1 MVQDALGFYRPDE
14 PDRNWERMQ
23 PRIEYLESERSKKI
37 DEIDDVQESINE
49 IDDELS
55 ELKLS
60 IN

>member
-1 MVQDALGFYRPDE
+1 MLQDALDFYRPDE

-23 PRIEYLESERSKKI
+23 SRIEYLESERSNALEEVDQVFNYI
-37 DEIDDVQESINE
+37 EEINE
-49 IDDELS
+49 ELS

>member
-1 MVQDALGFYRPDE
+1 MVQDALDFYNPDK

-23 PRIEYLESERSKKI
+23 SRIEYLESERSNALEEVDQVFNYI
-37 DEIDDVQESINE
+37 EEINE
-49 IDDELS
+49 ELS